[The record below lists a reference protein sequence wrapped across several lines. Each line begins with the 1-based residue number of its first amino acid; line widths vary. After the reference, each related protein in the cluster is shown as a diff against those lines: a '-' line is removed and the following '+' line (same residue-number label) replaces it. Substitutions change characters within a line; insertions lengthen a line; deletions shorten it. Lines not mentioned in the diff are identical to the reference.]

1 MRLHADVQPQDRKA
15 EAERRFKEAEQV
27 FDEIWRLRGFRS

>member
-1 MRLHADVQPQDRKA
+1 M

-27 FDEIWRLRGFRS
+27 FDDIWKLRGFHS